1 MKVFAAV
8 RWYLFSVLLWS
19 ALVGASLFW
28 SLGQLERYEWELGAN
43 QGRDIFR
50 MIEATRLWNARQG
63 SIYVEQGRGT
73 DPNPYLEVP
82 ERDPVTLSGKH
93 LTMVNPA
100 YMTRQL
106 AGTIFEQTGIRI
118 HITSN
123 NPINPVNRS
132 DSWERWAL
140 ESFQTGENGEV
151 AEVIANGGGSR
162 VMRYMAPLKAQEPC
176 LGCHAKQGYKIG
188 DVRGGIS
195 VTFPMEQIEK
205 SLAGQR
211 QLIVG
216 SHVTIWGLVSLLLL
230 WGIAQLRTSWA
241 ALRTAKEGQEV
252 LVSQRTAELRR
263 EVDERRHAESH
274 LRHMLNASGSG
285 IFGIDGNGCC
295 SFCNPVALHLL
306 GYSHLSDM
314 LGDRVRNT
322 VFRHDEALGRRVLS
336 AAGDASIHE
345 EDALFS
351 RADGSTLPVE
361 FTLETVLVDGEV
373 MGRVVTFNDIS
384 ERKKQHDRIWRQANY
399 DALTGLAN
407 RNYLETRLQR
417 MIRVEM
423 LEGENFAL
431 LFLDLDGFKAV
442 NDTWGHDAG
451 DEVLRE
457 VARRTESCIRESDL
471 AARLGG
477 DEFIVLLHH
486 VTGRG
491 NVTTVADKLLARL
504 AQPYLLADGGEAH
517 LSASI
522 GIAFYPEDAL
532 DTETLLRRADEAMYS
547 AKQAGKN
554 RYRFA
559 EEKGGPEAGAGEA

>member
-1 MKVFAAV
+1 MILSATI
-8 RWYLFSVLLWS
+8 RWFLFPLLLWS
-19 ALVGASLFW
+19 ALVASSLFW
-28 SLGQLERYEWELGAN
+28 SLGQIERYEWELGAN

-50 MIEATRLWNARQG
+50 VIEATRLWNARQG
-63 SIYVEQGRGT
+63 SVYVEQGHGT
-73 DPNPYLEVP
+73 DPNPYLDVP
-82 ERDPVTLSGKH
+82 ERDPVTVSGKR
-93 LTMVNPA
+93 LTMLNPA

-123 NPINPVNRS
+123 NPINPGNRS

-140 ESFQTGENGEV
+140 ESFQTGENREV
-151 AEVIANGGGSR
+151 AEIIANGSSSR
-162 VMRYMAPLKAQEPC
+162 VMRYIAPLVAKPPC
-176 LGCHAKQGYKIG
+176 LDCHAKQGYKVG

-211 QLIVG
+211 QLIWV
-216 SHVTIWGLVSLLLL
+216 SHLSIWGVVYLILW
-230 WGIAQLRTSWA
+230 WGIRQLRASWA
-241 ALRTAKEGQEV
+241 ELRSAKEGQEALV
-252 LVSQRTAELRR
+252 LQRTVELRR
-263 EVDERRHAESH
+263 EIDERRHAESH

-306 GYSHLSDM
+306 GYTHLSDM
-314 LGDRVRNT
+314 LGDQIQNT
-322 VFRHDEALGRRVLS
+322 AFRHDEALARRILS
-336 AAGDASIHE
+336 ASGDASIHE
-345 EDALFS
+345 EDVLFS

-361 FTLETVLVDGEV
+361 FTLETVLVEGEV
-373 MGRVVTFNDIS
+373 MGRVITFNDIS

-407 RNYLETRLQR
+407 RNYLETRLHR
-417 MIRVEM
+417 MIRVEA
-423 LEGENFAL
+423 LEGEHFAL
-431 LFLDLDGFKAV
+431 LFLDLDGFKEV
-442 NDTWGHDAG
+442 NDTWGHEAG
-451 DEVLRE
+451 DEVLRD
-457 VARRTESCIRESDL
+457 VARRMESCVRESDL

-522 GIAFYPEDAL
+522 GIAFYPEDAM
-532 DTETLLRRADEAMYS
+532 DCDTLLRHADAAMYA

-554 RYRFA
+554 RYRFFGGQA
-559 EEKGGPEAGAGEA
+559 E